1 MDLELWHLDLAI
13 AHFSI
18 SVQWALFL
26 DDHSCTWVYQLCNL
40 FCLFH
45 GQKSCAQLILIGH
58 QSGWLAPAF
67 RWLVCG
73 LPMCVR
79 HFVVVWKPIAWGQFF
94 LFNMAWVDAWSLIT
108 PFKCVIIRTQQC
120 LVPKERDGGGAIVTS
135 TVIYFWILWWKQ
147 KMKMTMSLSRARQI
161 ARNSMILTSYRG
173 LLGLF
178 ECTYTHLR
186 NLSMLDLFVRLGP
199 HIWRSSYLLM

>member
-1 MDLELWHLDLAI
+1 MILTWPLPTVYSALRAATRWEERSNIVVAQQISPTIWDLVTMDLELWHLDLDFLDLAI

-18 SVQWALFL
+18 SIQWAPFL
-26 DDHSCTWVYQLCNL
+26 DDHSCTWVYQLCNM

-45 GQKSCAQLILIGH
+45 GQKSCAQLILIVH

-94 LFNMAWVDAWSLIT
+94 SFNMAWVDACSLIT
-108 PFKCVIIRTQQC
+108 PFKCVINKTQQC
-120 LVPKERDGGGAIVTS
+120 L
-135 TVIYFWILWWKQ
+135 Q
-147 KMKMTMSLSRARQI
+147 
-161 ARNSMILTSYRG
+161 
-173 LLGLF
+173 
-178 ECTYTHLR
+178 
-186 NLSMLDLFVRLGP
+186 
-199 HIWRSSYLLM
+199 